1 MIILLMAAG
10 VLTSSLDS
18 GGGREDE
25 DRELED
31 ILGEDYLKEPA
42 ENISMT
48 NVTNKFDEDIVE
60 EELSDAEANS
70 STMAT
75 WEIAIWTC
83 VGLLGLLVAADPLR
97 DFGDRLRLPFN
108 HMSQIAQHV
117 VDRRHGAHDRGG

>member
-10 VLTSSLDS
+10 ILNSS
-18 GGGREDE
+18 GGGLDE

-83 VGLLGLLVAADPLR
+83 VGLLGLLSVILLIIFVVKGCKTDCR
-97 DFGDRLRLPFN
+97 DEDEDQKVKEEIEDGND
-108 HMSQIAQHV
+108 S
-117 VDRRHGAHDRGG
+117 DKD